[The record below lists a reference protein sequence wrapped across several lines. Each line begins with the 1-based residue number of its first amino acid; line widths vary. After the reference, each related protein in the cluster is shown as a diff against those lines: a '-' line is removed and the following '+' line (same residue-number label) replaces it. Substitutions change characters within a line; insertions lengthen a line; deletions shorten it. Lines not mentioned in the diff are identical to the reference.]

1 MKILNFHKVKK
12 MTNLHSAETT
22 YPVSGQIR
30 FEYIVLFLASLT
42 LSAVPR
48 SHRVLPKKQR
58 VWWRSEW
65 PSGSELYRLLSLG
78 CCSSNISGEILNIK
92 EELYFFKSIF

>member
-12 MTNLHSAETT
+12 ITNLHSAETT

-42 LSAVPR
+42 FSAVPR

-58 VWWRSEW
+58 VWWGSEW
-65 PSGSELYRLLSLG
+65 QRAVNFIDNCHLDAVARTSLG
-78 CCSSNISGEILNIK
+78 R
-92 EELYFFKSIF
+92 F